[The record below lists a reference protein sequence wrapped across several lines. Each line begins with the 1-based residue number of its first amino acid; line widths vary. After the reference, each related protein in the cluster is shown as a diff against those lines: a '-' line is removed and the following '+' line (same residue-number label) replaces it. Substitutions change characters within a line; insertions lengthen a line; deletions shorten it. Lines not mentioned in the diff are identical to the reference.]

1 MRSHEEIKNNKALG
15 LTTCLINAY
24 QGYITL
30 ASGKKGTV
38 MAGRNEDG
46 WEHVSICLYRE
57 KKPTWEDMCE
67 VKDIFWDDEEQ
78 VVQIHPRKSQY
89 VNITEAFHLWRP
101 ANGDWEI
108 MNDSERVKE

>member
-30 ASGKKGTV
+30 SNGKKGTI

-46 WEHVSICLYRE
+46 WEHVSICLYMG

-67 VKDIFWDDEEQ
+67 VKGIFWDDEEQ

-89 VNITEAFHLWRP
+89 VNIAEVFHLWRP

-108 MNDSERVKE
+108 MNDEEGVTE